1 MQDIA
6 RTWGQQDLDV
16 FADRARTLTSGDAYT
31 LSGCEETHFVVAV
44 ADRGGESHTDLLV
57 YLPAEERVADL
68 RLRRDRLVT
77 IQRPAR

>member
-1 MQDIA
+1 M
-6 RTWGQQDLDV
+6 
-16 FADRARTLTSGDAYT
+16 
-31 LSGCEETHFVVAV
+31 VAV

-77 IQRPAR
+77 IQRPARSTTPEADPGGRG